1 MIRNIK
7 THVIIA
13 GLIAVIGIFGGCAV
27 EKEDEGKVR
36 DLEFTVVSQEEQPD
50 TLRDVIEE
58 KKEKPFQIS
67 YTRGEDL
74 YIAVG
79 YGEQESSGYS
89 ISVNELFETEN
100 TIVIDT
106 TLIGPQTS
114 EQAAQVASYPYVVI
128 KTEGI
133 ADKTVEFR

>member
-1 MIRNIK
+1 M
-7 THVIIA
+7 
-13 GLIAVIGIFGGCAV
+13 
-27 EKEDEGKVR
+27 
-36 DLEFTVVSQEEQPD
+36 
-50 TLRDVIEE
+50 
-58 KKEKPFQIS
+58 
-67 YTRGEDL
+67 
-74 YIAVG
+74 
-79 YGEQESSGYS
+79 
-89 ISVNELFETEN
+89 NELFETEN